1 MVADTRES
9 EQEPTGSSAV
19 DRVLDVL
26 EFFIADENDDAV
38 SVTELSRA
46 TRISRPALYRVL
58 TTLEERGW
66 ATRREHRWTAGAI
79 LTELG
84 EPSARATSIVERVR
98 PVLERLWEEFGET
111 VNLGVP
117 SRDEVLYIDIIESSR
132 GLRTGSQVGSRDPLN
147 ATALGKIFLSSRTAN
162 EVRRYVTDRVL
173 PRPTE
178 HTIGTLTPLLRELE
192 LVKERGWA
200 LDDEESEAGV
210 RCIAVPVNDAHG
222 HTIAAVSLSGPVF
235 RLDDETVVRIAATM
249 GAHLHDLRV

>member
-1 MVADTRES
+1 MVAITRE
-9 EQEPTGSSAV
+9 EDQEPAGSSAV

-26 EFFIADENDDAV
+26 EFFIAAEHDDAV
-38 SVTELSRA
+38 SVTDLSRA
-46 TRISRPALYRVL
+46 TRISRPALYRLL

-66 ATRREHRWTAGAI
+66 AARSDHRWTAGTF

-84 EPSARATSIVERVR
+84 EPSARATSVVERVR
-98 PVLERLWEEFGET
+98 PMLERLWEEFGET

-132 GLRTGSQVGSRDPLN
+132 GLRTGSQVGSRDSLN
-147 ATALGKIFLSSRTAN
+147 ATALGKIFLSSRTTN
-162 EVRRYVTDRVL
+162 DVRRYVGDREL

-178 HTIGTLTPLLRELE
+178 HTIGTLAPLLRELE

-200 LDDEESEAGV
+200 LDDEESEIGV
-210 RCIAVPVNDAHG
+210 RCIAVPVTDARG

-235 RLDDETVVRIAATM
+235 RLDDETVVTIATAM
-249 GAHLHDLRV
+249 RAYLEELRV